1 MSHGSYD
8 SNLGSEILILAGDIM
23 SRIWPNIGGT
33 YGTIFKTDI
42 TKEDLVFSISNF
54 FINKISLGRNRFSIQ
69 FDPSTHSFPWIL
81 IKKLEFKKT
90 KPTWYTIFKTDITKE
105 DLVFSISNFLLTK
118 FPWEGIG
125 SQYNLTPPPT
135 PNCRRLL

>member
-1 MSHGSYD
+1 VD
-8 SNLGSEILILAGDIM
+8 ILLIKKLEFKKTKPTWYTVCPTDIM

-33 YGTIFKTDI
+33 YG
-42 TKEDLVFSISNF
+42 
-54 FINKISLGRNRFSIQ
+54 
-69 FDPSTHSFPWIL
+69 
-81 IKKLEFKKT
+81 
-90 KPTWYTIFKTDITKE
+90 TIFKTDITKE

-135 PNCRRLL
+135 PSRGYFH